1 MGCAALKNVTLPDTL
16 TNIGTGTFNGCASLE
31 KIDLPAGLTEIGK
44 EAFNGCESLKE
55 AIIPDGVTEIP
66 SYAFTGCLALE
77 KVELP
82 EGITSIGEYAFDL
95 TAENDS
101 GEYVNEN
108 PKLESIN
115 IPSTV
120 TSIAGN
126 FLGGVKANG
135 DTALI
140 FEGENPPTFGS
151 GALDGISG
159 ESVNKPTVY
168 YPAEAVDAYTSEDSD
183 LVTNGLVSA
192 PVEGE
197 ENSNQYSLAVSPSA
211 TSVYENNTINF
222 TVESTLPQDATLMVE
237 SSNTKVAT
245 AALSSDQKSVTVT
258 GVKEGTATIT
268 VSIKLSDVVLASENV
283 TVTVDERGSSG
294 TTRYMVSVEDADNGT
309 IKVSPTRASKGS
321 TVTINVTPD
330 EGYELDKLVVTD
342 KNGDTVKLTD
352 KGSGTYTFKMPAS
365 KVTVEATFT
374 QIVTEPETLPFTDV
388 KTGDWFYEAVQYVYD
403 KGMMT
408 GGSADRF
415 APASTTTRGMIVT
428 ILYRL
433 ENEPAVSGDLP
444 FTDVERGAWYANAV
458 AWAAANDIV
467 NGTSA
472 TTFAPN
478 SPITREQMA
487 AILYRYA
494 AYKGYD
500 VSQKADLSGYTDA
513 ASISGYAKDALAW
526 ANAQKLITG
535 VTDTTLNPQGSATR
549 AQVATILMR
558 LCETVVK

>member
-1 MGCAALKNVTLPDTL
+1 
-16 TNIGTGTFNGCASLE
+16 
-31 KIDLPAGLTEIGK
+31 
-44 EAFNGCESLKE
+44 
-55 AIIPDGVTEIP
+55 
-66 SYAFTGCLALE
+66 
-77 KVELP
+77 
-82 EGITSIGEYAFDL
+82 
-95 TAENDS
+95 
-101 GEYVNEN
+101 
-108 PKLESIN
+108 
-115 IPSTV
+115 
-120 TSIAGN
+120 
-126 FLGGVKANG
+126 
-135 DTALI
+135 
-140 FEGENPPTFGS
+140 
-151 GALDGISG
+151 
-159 ESVNKPTVY
+159 
-168 YPAEAVDAYTSEDSD
+168 
-183 LVTNGLVSA
+183 
-192 PVEGE
+192 
-197 ENSNQYSLAVSPSA
+197 
-211 TSVYENNTINF
+211 
-222 TVESTLPQDATLMVE
+222 
-237 SSNTKVAT
+237 
-245 AALSSDQKSVTVT
+245 
-258 GVKEGTATIT
+258 
-268 VSIKLSDVVLASENV
+268 
-283 TVTVDERGSSG
+283 
-294 TTRYMVSVEDADNGT
+294 MVSVEDADNGT

-408 GGSADRF
+408 GVSADRF

-433 ENEPAVSGDLP
+433 ENEPAVSGGSA
-444 FTDVERGAWYANAV
+444 FTDVESGAWYADAV